1 VEGPLL
7 NVKNLKTYFFTT
19 AGVVRAVDDISFDL
33 KKGEALG
40 LAGESGCGKT
50 TTAYSIMRL
59 VPHPGKIVDGHIY
72 FNGDDLVQKTEDEM
86 RKIRW
91 KKISIIFQGAMN
103 ALNPV
108 FTVGDQIIE
117 AIQLHEDV
125 SKEEAEERA
134 SKLFEMVGLSPS
146 RLFDYPH
153 EFSGGM
159 RQRAMIAMALACNP
173 ELVIADEPTTAL
185 DVSIQVQI
193 LNLLRDLKEQF
204 DLSLIVITHDL
215 SIIAEL
221 ADRVAIMYAGKI
233 VEISDVISMYHKP
246 VHPYAFALIKSVPDI
261 ESAKTKKL
269 YSIPGNPPNLINPPS
284 GCRFH
289 PRCPFAKP
297 ICKQEEPL
305 IKEIDKGR
313 LVACHFAEDIMSM
326 EIEEIGEKFEGL

>member
-1 VEGPLL
+1 MSDILL
-7 NVKNLKTYFFTT
+7 DIQNLKTYFYTT
-19 AGVVRAVDDISFDL
+19 SGVVKAVDDVSFNL

-59 VPHPGKIVDGHIY
+59 VPHPGKIVGGHIY
-72 FNGDDLVQKTEDEM
+72 FNGDDLVPKSEEEM

-117 AIQLHEDV
+117 AILLHEDV
-125 SKEEAEERA
+125 SREEAEDRA
-134 SKLFEMVGLSPS
+134 AKLFEMVGLPPE

-159 RQRAMIAMALACNP
+159 RQRAMIAMALACSP

-193 LNLLRDLKEQF
+193 LNLLRDLKERLN
-204 DLSLIVITHDL
+204 LSLIVITHDL

-233 VEISDVISMYHKP
+233 VEISDVMTMYRKP
-246 VHPYAFALIKSVPDI
+246 THPYAFALIKSVPDI

-269 YSIPGNPPNLINPPS
+269 YSIPGNPPNLINPPK

-297 ICKQEEPL
+297 ICREKEPPL
-305 IKEIDKGR
+305 KEIEKGR
-313 LVACHFAEDIMSM
+313 FVACHFAEELASM
-326 EIEEIGEKFEGL
+326 EIDEMGKYYEKV

>member
-1 VEGPLL
+1 MSDVLL
-7 NVKNLKTYFFTT
+7 DVKNLKTYFYTT
-19 AGVVRAVDDISFDL
+19 GGVVKAVDNVSFNL

-59 VPHPGKIVDGHIY
+59 VPHPGRIVGGHIY
-72 FNGDDLVQKTEDEM
+72 FNGDDLVAKSEEEM

-117 AIQLHEDV
+117 AILLHEDV
-125 SKEEAEERA
+125 SREEAEDRA
-134 SKLFEMVGLSPS
+134 AKLFEMVGLPPE

-193 LNLLRDLKEQF
+193 LNLLRDLKERLN
-204 DLSLIVITHDL
+204 LSLIVITHDL

-233 VEISDVISMYHKP
+233 MEISDVVSMYHKP
-246 VHPYAFALIKSVPDI
+246 INPYAFALIKSVPDI

-269 YSIPGNPPNLINPPS
+269 YSIPGSPPNLIHPPS

-297 ICKQEEPL
+297 ICKEKEPPL
-305 IKEIDKGR
+305 REVDKGR
-313 LVACHFAEDIMSM
+313 LVACHFAEDLMSM
-326 EIEEIGEKFEGL
+326 EIDEIGKYYEKV

>member
-1 VEGPLL
+1 MSDILL
-7 NVKNLKTYFFTT
+7 DIQNLKTYFYTT
-19 AGVVRAVDDISFDL
+19 SGVVKAVDDVSFNL

-59 VPHPGKIVDGHIY
+59 VPHPGKIVGGHIY
-72 FNGDDLVQKTEDEM
+72 FNGDDLVPKSEEEM

-117 AIQLHEDV
+117 AILLHEDV
-125 SKEEAEERA
+125 SREEAEDRA
-134 SKLFEMVGLSPS
+134 AKLFEMVGLPPE

-193 LNLLRDLKEQF
+193 LNLLRDLKERLN
-204 DLSLIVITHDL
+204 LSLIVITHDL

-233 VEISDVISMYHKP
+233 VEISDVMTMYRKP
-246 VHPYAFALIKSVPDI
+246 THPYAFALIKSVPDI

-269 YSIPGNPPNLINPPS
+269 YSIPGNPPNLINPPK

-297 ICKQEEPL
+297 ICREKEPPL
-305 IKEIDKGR
+305 KEIEKGR
-313 LVACHFAEDIMSM
+313 FVACHFAEELASM
-326 EIEEIGEKFEGL
+326 EIDEMGKYYEKV